1 MSQQVQ
7 LLLHGLCKLLQLLPG
22 RSINLAVSSPI
33 RVPATTC
40 GG

>member
-1 MSQQVQ
+1 MSELSHSICQQVQ

-33 RVPATTC
+33 
-40 GG
+40 